1 MSHTAAARAGA
12 DNLCKTLSIEWA
24 ASQVRINAV
33 APGSIYSETAEA
45 NYTDRDDFADTSPTG
60 PKAGWMNIPAKR
72 AVSSA
77 QPHTAPQQTGSNL
90 SLVRR
95 HDGHM
100 SCAGH
105 CGGGIIGGGL
115 AALPRRAVRLR
126 LDGHGGRRAEQ
137 RQGLDQHLAQAGL
150 CVHLVS
156 NFSACILLLLVPLL

>member
-72 AVSSA
+72 AGTVEEVSSA
-77 QPHTAPQQTGSNL
+77 VVWLLSPGARYVSGST
-90 SLVRR
+90 VTV
-95 HDGHM
+95 D
-100 SCAGH
+100 
-105 CGGGIIGGGL
+105 
-115 AALPRRAVRLR
+115 AALSNVKASISTSLKLACASTSSRTPRPA
-126 LDGHGGRRAEQ
+126 
-137 RQGLDQHLAQAGL
+137 
-150 CVHLVS
+150 CWCWLVLV
-156 NFSACILLLLVPLL
+156 LLLLVARVARAASLTAR